1 MKENADPVR
10 VSAEKV
16 NLFLRV
22 LVLPVMQRADLNVLL
37 VPVSAV
43 TVRTADRL
51 QVNLNVITDFIPLV
65 NSIPIVS
72 NTRI

>member
-43 TVRTADRL
+43 MVRTAGRL

-72 NTRI
+72 STRI